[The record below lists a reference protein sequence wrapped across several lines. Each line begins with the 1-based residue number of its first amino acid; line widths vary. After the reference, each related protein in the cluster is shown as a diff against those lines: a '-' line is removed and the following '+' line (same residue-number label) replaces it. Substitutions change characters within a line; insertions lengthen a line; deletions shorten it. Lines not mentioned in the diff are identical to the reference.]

1 MAVIKARLQQQF
13 PGALEDLLKVFF
25 SDDVSSLQTQ
35 LASQKCWL
43 AWKQGQREKSSFV
56 EEGENWGELLQQK
69 MGCGFEPSVSS
80 GDSFFQAIIC
90 YDKTEQLEERKA
102 GEQLVW

>member
-1 MAVIKARLQQQF
+1 MRLLTTGKEKFVTCPEMAVIKARLQQQF

-56 EEGENWGELLQQK
+56 EEGEN
-69 MGCGFEPSVSS
+69 
-80 GDSFFQAIIC
+80 
-90 YDKTEQLEERKA
+90 
-102 GEQLVW
+102 